1 MKPQIIPE
9 KQLILIGMSFY
20 GDPFDT
26 HTGWDEDN
34 QIGLLWKR
42 FMGYLEQN
50 KVSLKNTYKDTYCYE
65 VHIYN
70 TETASRGFFE
80 VFVGVEGNPGK
91 IAEIPMELSIKVL
104 PFTRYAVFT
113 FHGQE
118 IISDWEKI
126 LEEWLVTSGYESPYN
141 YNFQCYDERFKG
153 LDNLEGSTLEV
164 YVPIKKAA

>member
-1 MKPQIIPE
+1 MKPEIIAE

-42 FMGYLEQN
+42 FMGYLAQN
-50 KVSLKNTYKDTYCYE
+50 AVTLQNTCSDKYCYE
-65 VHIYN
+65 IHIYN
-70 TETASRGFFE
+70 KETSSKGVFE
-80 VFVGVEGNPGK
+80 VFVGVEWNPAR
-91 IAEIPMELSIKVL
+91 ITEIPVELSVKVL
-104 PFTRYAVFT
+104 PLTRYAVFT
-113 FHGQE
+113 FKGQE
-118 IISDWEKI
+118 IVSDWEKV
-126 LEEWLVTSGYESPYN
+126 LEGWLATSGYESAYS

-153 LDNLEGSTLEV
+153 LDNLADSILEV